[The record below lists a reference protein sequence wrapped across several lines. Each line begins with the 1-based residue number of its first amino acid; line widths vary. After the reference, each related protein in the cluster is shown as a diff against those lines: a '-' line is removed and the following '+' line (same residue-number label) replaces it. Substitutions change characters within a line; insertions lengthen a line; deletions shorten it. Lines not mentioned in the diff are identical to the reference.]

1 MMLDVAEGSARGFL
15 AASGHIVHSLCM
27 ACINCVNITPLCAAG
42 RRSHHDI
49 ALRQPCLANKND
61 MAQTQAA
68 SPPGPVKRGPGRPPR
83 AAQPPLKKVKASETP
98 AQSSPSVQSPSGLSP
113 TPSNTASKLPTKLSD
128 YRPLPTLPSPQS
140 LSLPA
145 ATHQSLAASGVLQAS
160 LDRSRL
166 RWVHHGMFDR
176 YWTKPETGKNARPP
190 PPNNPEA
197 KWMKHR
203 GPCRIR
209 VEPHIFE
216 CEVYVEE
223 KPKPALQK
231 VQPQAQYGQSAYGGY
246 GGQYRPG
253 PGQPGQPYGQQRPFG
268 AHQQTPVRQ
277 SPAPLPPHRPQQN
290 TPQQQADKK
299 PGPDP
304 VISMLA
310 TRASSDPELKAL
322 MKEVATGAA
331 TAEQLKVFQGHID
344 ELTKIINEKKKKEE
358 EEAAAAEAKKAREQ
372 QQDAIQYDGAADQRQ
387 PPPHQPSPLYQQ
399 QQTWQPPAPAVQ
411 SPAPPPPPPTA
422 PPVILQFTTPGA
434 TEDRFLFPQ
443 NSILEPL
450 SAQHLL
456 CSTLITRTG
465 LAATSF
471 APLDPGTEYFQPV
484 TFMVE
489 VAYGRESLI
498 ELVKK
503 WVRPADEVRAWMEAT
518 MARCT
523 RAPEAHLA
531 LRLPVRGAAGA
542 ETEEERAEVE
552 GKLAEEMRRRVGTG
566 ANVKFVRKPGP
577 KKGEGGRPVGVK
589 NGEGGGRKAAGKD
602 GVATG
607 AGAQAPSGDGK
618 GTEKAESSKDA
629 GAGEGEGGE
638 ASQPADGT
646 AEGEKKKEEAQAEE
660 GEGDGAGR
668 PKRAV
673 RKSVRIS
680 EG

>member
-1 MMLDVAEGSARGFL
+1 
-15 AASGHIVHSLCM
+15 
-27 ACINCVNITPLCAAG
+27 
-42 RRSHHDI
+42 
-49 ALRQPCLANKND
+49 
-61 MAQTQAA
+61 MAQTQS
-68 SPPGPVKRGPGRPPR
+68 SPMAVKRGPGRPSR

-98 AQSSPSVQSPSGLSP
+98 VQSSPSIQSPSVHSP
-113 TPSNTASKLPTKLSD
+113 APSSGVNKLPTKLSE
-128 YRPLPTLPSPQS
+128 YRPLPTLPSPQP
-140 LSLPA
+140 LSLPSS
-145 ATHQSLAASGVLQAS
+145 TYQSLAESAVLQAS

-166 RWVHHGMFDR
+166 RWVFHGVFDR

-223 KPKPALQK
+223 KPKPPVQK
-231 VQPQAQYGQSAYGGY
+231 VPQQTQYGQGAYGSY

-253 PGQPGQPYGQQRPFG
+253 VGQGYGQQRSLPPM
-268 AHQQTPVRQ
+268 QQTPVRQ
-277 SPAPLPPHRPQQN
+277 SPAPGPPQRSQQN
-290 TPQQQADKK
+290 TPQQQPDKK
-299 PGPDP
+299 AGPDP

-310 TRASSDPELKAL
+310 NRASSDPELKAL

-331 TAEQLKVFQGHID
+331 NPEQLRVFQVHID
-344 ELTKIINEKKKKEE
+344 ELTKIIAEKKKKEE
-358 EEAAAAEAKKAREQ
+358 EETAAAEAKKAQ
-372 QQDAIQYDGAADQRQ
+372 QQQQESIQYDGAADAKSQQRSQ
-387 PPPHQPSPLYQQ
+387 TSPVYQSHQQ
-399 QQTWQPPAPAVQ
+399 QNTWF
-411 SPAPPPPPPTA
+411 PPPPPAVYAPAPPQPPAA

-434 TEDRFLFPQ
+434 TEDRFLFPPKT
-443 NSILEPL
+443 ILESL
-450 SAQHLL
+450 SPQHLL
-456 CSTLITRTG
+456 CSTLITRKG
-465 LAATSF
+465 IAATDSSTLN
-471 APLDPGTEYFQPV
+471 PTTEYVQPV

-503 WVRPADEVRAWMEAT
+503 FVKPAEEVRKHMEEV

-531 LRLPVRGAAGA
+531 LRLPVKGAEGA
-542 ETEEERAEVE
+542 ETEEERAEEE
-552 GKLAEEMRRRVGTG
+552 GKMAEEMKKRVGTG
-566 ANVKFVRKPGP
+566 HGPNVKYVKKPGP

-589 NGEGGGRKAAGKD
+589 NGEGGGKRQSMGAGAAKG
-602 GVATG
+602 GAAAV
-607 AGAQAPSGDGK
+607 AGAQATPAPVPEKGKEEGTVEGGGKSEDVATANEGDATKNDAPGGQAAEK
-618 GTEKAESSKDA
+618 KDEKENSAVRKEGTEES
-629 GAGEGEGGE
+629 
-638 ASQPADGT
+638 
-646 AEGEKKKEEAQAEE
+646 
-660 GEGDGAGR
+660 GR